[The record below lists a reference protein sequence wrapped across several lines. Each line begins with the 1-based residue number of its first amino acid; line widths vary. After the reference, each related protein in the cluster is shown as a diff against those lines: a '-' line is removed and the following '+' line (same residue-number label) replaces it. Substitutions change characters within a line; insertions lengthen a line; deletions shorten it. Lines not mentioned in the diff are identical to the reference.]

1 MTMSGEE
8 KLKVGKERRVRCKK
22 NSINIKKSGAGSSVD
37 DATDG
42 GETVCYNDNISS
54 WERFKMF
61 NLYDTRQQCS
71 Y

>member
-54 WERFKMF
+54 
-61 NLYDTRQQCS
+61 
-71 Y
+71 